1 MEVKLG
7 IPVSPGIAIRR
18 AFLLDAEDTSVAQR
32 FIRPEEVAPEVARFE
47 KAVEAAKRYYQG
59 MQEKYRHVLGENV
72 AQIFRFHQM
81 MLEDRSLRDEIVK
94 RIQTNRFTPE
104 YAVRRAFL
112 NKVKAIRAIKDEV
125 LRERDKDIYDV
136 EKRLLKCLAGER
148 TEEMKQLA
156 EEVVLVAHDLT
167 PSQTAQLDTSK
178 ITGIAIDAGG
188 RTSHTAI
195 VARALGIPAVV
206 GLGNITSEVAG
217 GDLVIVDG
225 IKGQVLIE
233 PDDATHRE
241 YRDRQRAFI
250 EFFERDREELRELP
264 AETVDGHKITLYANI
279 EFPEE
284 IPIAFENGAEGI
296 GLYRTEFLYVDGQ
309 EPPDEEAHFRAYKR
323 AVEECNGRPLVIR
336 TLDLGADKF
345 ADVTGTAI
353 VHHLEPNPFLG
364 CRSIR
369 LCFQRIDLFKTQL
382 RAILRASAYGPI
394 KLMLPMIASLAE
406 VRKAKLIIGDVMD
419 DLERE
424 RVPFDEKLPIG
435 IMVEVP
441 SAAMIADFLAE
452 EVAFF
457 SIGTNDL
464 VQYTLAVDRVN
475 ERVADLYQPAH
486 PAILRL
492 LTQVIEAG
500 VRHGIEVSMCG
511 EMSGDVVYTI
521 PLIGLGLRTFSISPG
536 PIPEVKKVIRSI
548 TLRDA
553 VAEAEKIFGFRDARQ
568 IDNYLREKAKRII
581 PQLF

>member
-18 AFLLDAEDTSVAQR
+18 AFILDAEDFSIAQR
-32 FIRPEEVAPEVARFE
+32 FIRPEEVAGEIARFE
-47 KAVEAAKRYYQG
+47 KAVEAAKKYYEA
-59 MQEKYRHVLGENV
+59 MQEKYRPVLGENV

-81 MLEDRSLRDEIVK
+81 MLDDRSLRDEIEK

-112 NKVKAIRAIKDEV
+112 NKVKAIRAVKDEF

-148 TEEMKQLA
+148 SEEMRQLT
-156 EEVVLVAHDLT
+156 EEVVLIAHDLT

-178 ITGIAIDAGG
+178 IKGFAIDAGG

-195 VARALGIPAVV
+195 VARALGMPAVV
-206 GLGNITSEVAG
+206 GLGNITSEAAG

-225 IKGQVLIE
+225 TRGKVIIA
-233 PDDATHRE
+233 PDEATLKE
-241 YRDRQRAFI
+241 YRDRERKFI
-250 EFFERDREELRELP
+250 EFERDLEELRDLP
-264 AETVDGHKITLYANI
+264 AETLDGHKITLYANI

-284 IPIAFENGAEGI
+284 IPAAIEAGAEGI
-296 GLYRTEFLYVDGQ
+296 GLYRTEFLYSGD
-309 EPPDEEAHFRAYKR
+309 EPPDEEVHFKAYKR

-345 ADVTGTAI
+345 AENRSI
-353 VHHLEPNPFLG
+353 LQFEPNPFLG

-369 LCFQRIDLFKTQL
+369 LCFQRVDLFKTQL

-394 KLMLPMIASLAE
+394 KLMLPMIASVSE
-406 VRKAKLIIGDVMD
+406 VRKAKLIIGDVKD
-419 DLERE
+419 DLEKE
-424 RVPFDEKLPIG
+424 KVPFDDRIPIG

-441 SAAMIADFLAE
+441 SAAMIADFLAD

-475 ERVADLYQPAH
+475 EKVADLYQPAH

-492 LTQVIEAG
+492 ITEVIEAG
-500 VRHGIEVSMCG
+500 TRAGIEVSMCG

-521 PLIGLGLRTFSISPG
+521 PLIGLGLRTFSISPK

-548 TLRDA
+548 TLREA
-553 VAEAEKIFGFRDARQ
+553 VAEAEKIFGFRDAKQ
-568 IDNYLREKAKRII
+568 TDNYLREKAKRII
-581 PQLF
+581 PQLFS